1 MFLMIV
7 VIFSFGFR
15 YGSMLEWVGRA
26 EMLLRARTSLACGLM
41 ALALAGCETLAIE
54 PVPTTLTVQEP
65 MDPKYY
71 PSDEPLKLGMEH
83 FGRGDYGLA
92 ERYFRDAVEK
102 APRDVTAWV
111 GLAASYD
118 RLRRFDLADQAY
130 SHAIKLRGLTV
141 HILNNQGYSM
151 MLRGNLKEARPKFLK
166 AYELEPGNPTIAN
179 NLELLNTSYRFVQ
192 RLPGQP

>member
-1 MFLMIV
+1 MF
-7 VIFSFGFR
+7 G
-15 YGSMLEWVGRA
+15 
-26 EMLLRARTSLACGLM
+26 RARTILACGLM

-54 PVPTTLTVQEP
+54 PPVPTTVTVQEP
-65 MDPKYY
+65 LDPKYY

-130 SHAIKLRGLTV
+130 SHALKLRGPTV

-151 MLRGNLKEARPKFLK
+151 MLRGNLKEARRKFLK
-166 AYELEPGNPTIAN
+166 AYELDPGNPTIAN

-192 RLPGQP
+192 RPPG